1 MSSLDQLKQTFFDEC
16 SEALQQIELGLP
28 DIRDGSGSEDTINAV
43 FRGVHSVKGGAGIF
57 GFEDLVR
64 FAHVFETVLD
74 EMRSGKLAATQE
86 IVDTLLQAN
95 DVLTDLIS
103 MSRSGESI
111 PPDFGSE
118 CRAALQQILHANSG
132 GEGIADDS
140 AAPADFEGIDF
151 TPVQVDFDEVH
162 AEQGGTEEGASIS
175 GEHEYKIVFRPKPE
189 LLKKANEP
197 LYIIRELK
205 KLGAL
210 DLVAETDRLPPLAE
224 LEADQ
229 PYLGWTGTL
238 RTTATREEVD
248 DVFEFV
254 VGDCEL
260 EITQIDAALA
270 PAPGA
275 PAEAASAAD
284 SSAWEGMVGS
294 VVPPDVMAEK
304 PAANIALSV
313 IPTPVV
319 EAASSVQAAPA
330 KPSPAPMASPD
341 TPMPVASV
349 PPSAAPPLVPT
360 LDRVEAAPAA
370 KPQAAKPA
378 AAGATTTR
386 VELEKIDRVV
396 NMVGELVIAQ
406 AMLGQVVHSL
416 PEDVSGRLVQVL
428 EEVTHHTRELKDSV
442 MSMRAQQVNAVFQRM
457 PRLVRELA
465 VKTAKKVKLELAGE
479 NTEVDRSIIE
489 RLGDP
494 LTHIIRNSIDHGIE
508 APSDRA
514 AAGKAEEGTIRLSA
528 EHRGG
533 RIVIEVKDDGAG
545 INSERVLQ
553 KARDRGLVSAEATLS
568 DDEINNLIFLP
579 GFSTAEKISDIS
591 GRGVGMDVVRRN
603 IQDVGGRISLKSDR
617 GRGMTI
623 QLALPLTLAV
633 MDGMVIR
640 VGSETYVMP
649 MSAIVECLRP
659 PASDIHALIG
669 TPGMLR
675 LRGNLVP
682 LVQLCDLLDI
692 SSTASGSDERVI
704 IITDAGEGA
713 RFGIVVDE
721 LCGHQQVVVKSIEES
736 YGSVPGIAGATI
748 LGNGRVAFILD
759 VEKLSDI
766 ASSNQNVQTGVA
778 RFVNGESKAAVAVG

>member
-1 MSSLDQLKQTFFDEC
+1 MSSLDQLKQTFFEEC

-57 GFEDLVR
+57 GFEDLVK

-74 EMRSGKLAATQE
+74 EMRSGKLAATEE
-86 IVDTLLQAN
+86 IVGTLLQAN

-103 MSRSGESI
+103 MSRSGDSI

-118 CRAALQQILHANSG
+118 CRAALQQILRANSG
-132 GEGIADDS
+132 GEEIGDDS
-140 AAPADFEGIDF
+140 PAPADFDDIEF
-151 TPVQVDFDEVH
+151 TPVQFNFDDEP
-162 AEQGGTEEGASIS
+162 AADDNAAAS
-175 GEHEYKIVFRPKPE
+175 GEHEFKIVFRPKHE

-197 LYIIRELK
+197 LYIIRELR
-205 KLGAL
+205 KLGTL
-210 DLVAETDRLPPLAE
+210 DLVAEIDRLPPLAE
-224 LEADQ
+224 IEADC

-238 RTTATREEVD
+238 RTAGTREQIDE
-248 DVFEFV
+248 VFEFV

-260 EITQIDAALA
+260 EITAVEAA
-270 PAPGA
+270 PASA
-275 PAEAASAAD
+275 PAWD
-284 SSAWEGMVGS
+284 GMVGS
-294 VVPPDVMAEK
+294 VVPPDST
-304 PAANIALSV
+304 AALPSIDSAPSLVPSPN
-313 IPTPVV
+313 
-319 EAASSVQAAPA
+319 VQAAPSVQA
-330 KPSPAPMASPD
+330 SPIAAPAAAPAAPM
-341 TPMPVASV
+341 
-349 PPSAAPPLVPT
+349 SAAPPPPAPS
-360 LDRVEAAPAA
+360 VEHAETAPPA
-370 KPQAAKPA
+370 KAQAAKPA

-406 AMLGQVVHSL
+406 AMLGQVVHTL
-416 PEDVSGRLVQVL
+416 PEDVSARLVQVL
-428 EEVTHHTRELKDSV
+428 EEVVHHTRELKDSV

-465 VKTAKKVKLELAGE
+465 VKTSKKVKLEMAGE

-508 APSDRA
+508 APTERS
-514 AAGKAEEGTIRLSA
+514 AAGKSEEGTIRLSA

-533 RIVIEVKDDGAG
+533 RIVIEIRDDGAG
-545 INSERVLQ
+545 INSDRVLA
-553 KARDRGLVSAEATLS
+553 KARERGLVSADASLS
-568 DDEINNLIFLP
+568 DEEINNLIFLP
-579 GFSTAEKISDIS
+579 GFSTAEKVSDIS

-692 SSTASGSDERVI
+692 GSTASGSDERVI

-759 VEKLSDI
+759 VEKLSDM
-766 ASSNQNVQTGVA
+766 ASSQNVQTGVT
-778 RFVNGESKAAVAVG
+778 RFVNGESKAAVAVN

>member
-57 GFEDLVR
+57 GFEDLVK

-74 EMRSGKLAATQE
+74 EMRSGKLAATEE

-118 CRAALQQILHANSG
+118 CRAALQQILQANSG
-132 GEGIADDS
+132 GEEIDDGS
-140 AAPADFEGIDF
+140 PAPADFEGIDF
-151 TPVQVDFDEVH
+151 VPVQVNFDDEPAVG
-162 AEQGGTEEGASIS
+162 ENGAAN
-175 GEHEYKIVFRPKPE
+175 GAHEFKIVFRPKPE

-210 DLVAETDRLPPLAE
+210 DLVAELDRLPPLAE
-224 LEADQ
+224 LEADR

-238 RTTATREEVD
+238 HTDASREQVD
-248 DVFEFV
+248 EVFEFV
-254 VGDCEL
+254 IGDCEL
-260 EITQIDAALA
+260 EITQVGSAPVSSSD

-275 PAEAASAAD
+275 ASAD
-284 SSAWEGMVGS
+284 SAAWEGMVGS
-294 VVPPDVMAEK
+294 VVPPDVAGDL
-304 PAANIALSV
+304 PN
-313 IPTPVV
+313 
-319 EAASSVQAAPA
+319 VQFAPSLV
-330 KPSPAPMASPD
+330 PSQPAP
-341 TPMPVASV
+341 VA
-349 PPSAAPPLVPT
+349 PREP
-360 LDRVEAAPAA
+360 AAPAA
-370 KPQAAKPA
+370 AAPAPAPVVMSAPVAAPMPA
-378 AAGATTTR
+378 AAPVSAPASPEPADAPPPAARPPATKAAGSGATTTR

-406 AMLGQVVHSL
+406 AMLGQVVHGL

-465 VKTAKKVKLELAGE
+465 MKTSKKVKLELAGE

-494 LTHIIRNSIDHGIE
+494 LTHIIRNSVDHGIE
-508 APSDRA
+508 APADRA
-514 AAGKAEEGTIRLSA
+514 AAGKPEEGTIRLSA

-533 RIVIEVKDDGAG
+533 RIVIEIRDDGAG

-553 KARDRGLVSAEATLS
+553 KARDRGLVSADAMLS

-617 GRGMTI
+617 GKGMTI

-692 SSTASGSDERVI
+692 GSSASGNDERVI

-766 ASSNQNVQTGVA
+766 ASSQNVQTGVN
-778 RFVNGESKAAVAVG
+778 RFVNGEAKMAVAAG

>member
-74 EMRSGKLAATQE
+74 EMRSGKLAVTEE

-103 MSRSGESI
+103 MSRSGDAI
-111 PPDFGSE
+111 PADFGSE
-118 CRAALQQILHANSG
+118 CRAALQQILQANSA
-132 GEGIADDS
+132 GEEIADDS
-140 AAPADFEGIDF
+140 PAPADFDDLDFVPVRVDADEPPAEG
-151 TPVQVDFDEVH
+151 
-162 AEQGGTEEGASIS
+162 GGAS
-175 GEHEYKIVFRPKPE
+175 GEHEFKIVFRPGPE

-205 KLGAL
+205 KLGSL
-210 DLVAETDRLPPLAE
+210 DLVAELDRLPPLTE
-224 LEADQ
+224 LEADR

-238 RTTATREEVD
+238 RTTATREQVD
-248 DVFEFV
+248 EVFEFV
-254 VGDCEL
+254 ADDCEL
-260 EITQIDAALA
+260 EITESGSSAAAFTA
-270 PAPGA
+270 PAQE
-275 PAEAASAAD
+275 PASEAA
-284 SSAWEGMVGS
+284 AWEGMVGS
-294 VVPPDVMAEK
+294 VVPPDVAGDLPNVEIAPSVVPSTSPQPEPAPSVAEAQLSASISAAAAATPSAAMSAPQGM
-304 PAANIALSV
+304 PAPAGLPAG
-313 IPTPVV
+313 P
-319 EAASSVQAAPA
+319 EHADAAPA
-330 KPSPAPMASPD
+330 VRAP
-341 TPMPVASV
+341 
-349 PPSAAPPLVPT
+349 
-360 LDRVEAAPAA
+360 
-370 KPQAAKPA
+370 KPA

-406 AMLGQVVHSL
+406 AMLGQVVHGL

-465 VKTAKKVKLELAGE
+465 VKTAKKVKLEMAGE

-494 LTHIIRNSIDHGIE
+494 LTHIIRNSVDHGIE
-508 APSDRA
+508 PPAERL
-514 AAGKAEEGTIRLSA
+514 AAGKPEEGTIRLSA

-533 RIVIEVKDDGAG
+533 RIVIEIRDDGAG

-553 KARDRGLVSAEATLS
+553 KARDRGLVSPEATLS

-617 GRGMTI
+617 GKGMII

-692 SSTASGSDERVI
+692 GSSASGSDERVI

-766 ASSNQNVQTGVA
+766 ASSQNVQPGMT
-778 RFVNGESKAAVAVG
+778 RFVNGEAKMAVAAG